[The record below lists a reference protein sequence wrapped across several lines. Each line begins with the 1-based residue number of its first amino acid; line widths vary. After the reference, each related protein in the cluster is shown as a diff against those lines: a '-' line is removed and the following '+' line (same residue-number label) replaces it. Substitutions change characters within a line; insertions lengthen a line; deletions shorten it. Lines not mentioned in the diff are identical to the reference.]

1 MDMPTEWRMW
11 IYPNGHK
18 DDCKGYVT
26 TFVEKTTATE
36 SVIET
41 NLVFTLVDKH
51 GSKVNNTSKS
61 AKHIFEK
68 KDNLGRGY
76 GKFKSHEEL
85 LNLANVLPY
94 DTITIMCGPEVHQ
107 GKWGE
112 HRRSRGMQGK
122 ALSRSNVGHY
132 QCYGKKVKR
141 ETMHM

>member
-1 MDMPTEWRMW
+1 MVIRMTVRAT
-11 IYPNGHK
+11 
-18 DDCKGYVT
+18 CYVT

-76 GKFKSHEEL
+76 GKFSHTKS
-85 LNLANVLPY
+85 
-94 DTITIMCGPEVHQ
+94 C
-107 GKWGE
+107 
-112 HRRSRGMQGK
+112 
-122 ALSRSNVGHY
+122 
-132 QCYGKKVKR
+132 
-141 ETMHM
+141 